1 MSPKRRKGKGPAPGA
16 TRASKALVALG
27 VEHELRPYE
36 LPPDA
41 DESTLGEAAA
51 GALGIAPETAFKTLI
66 ALCDDEPVCAVVPV
80 TGSLSLKALAAAAGA
95 KRAVMAPLDRAERWT
110 GYVKGGI
117 SPLGQLKPLR
127 TFIDG
132 TAASH
137 PHVHVSAGQR
147 GLDLRIASA
156 DLFTATGATTVSGL
170 GDG

>member
-51 GALGIAPETAFKTLI
+51 RALGIEPGTAFKTLI

-147 GLDLRIASA
+147 GLDLLVASA
-156 DLFTATGATTVSGL
+156 DLFAATGATSVSGL

>member
-51 GALGIAPETAFKTLI
+51 RALEIEPGTAFKTLI

-95 KRAVMAPLDRAERWT
+95 KRAVMAPLDRVERWT

-132 TAASH
+132 TAASY

-156 DLFTATGATTVSGL
+156 DLFAATGAISVSGL